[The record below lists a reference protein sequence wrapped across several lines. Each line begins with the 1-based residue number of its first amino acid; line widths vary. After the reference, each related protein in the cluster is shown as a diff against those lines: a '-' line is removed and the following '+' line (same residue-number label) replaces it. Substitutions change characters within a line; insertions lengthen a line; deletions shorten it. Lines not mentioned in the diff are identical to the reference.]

1 MSIRA
6 GSVGLTLTSAT
17 EVFVLEP
24 SMNPA
29 LTQQAI
35 NRVHRVGQT
44 KPVNIHHLIMAGS
57 VEEKIMQL
65 TQSQLQHR
73 GDDEDGASGA
83 VGARGLLLKDASHM
97 RGEQLMALFA

>member
-6 GSVGLTLTSAT
+6 GSVGLTLTAAT

-29 LTQQAI
+29 VTQQAI

-44 KPVNIHHLIMAGS
+44 KPVHIHHLIMAGS
-57 VEEKIMQL
+57 IEERIMQI
-65 TQSQLQHR
+65 TQAQLQQR
-73 GDDEDGASGA
+73 GDEEDSGA
-83 VGARGLLLKDASHM
+83 AAGRGVLIKDTAHM
-97 RGEQLMALFA
+97 RAEQLVALFA